1 MTAGSSGPAIA
12 QASDSVTVEEGL
24 REHSVRSNPAH
35 GPALVTKHPRVIMGA
50 VMMATMMQMVDSTI
64 ANVALPHMQ
73 ASFSAALDQISWVLT
88 SYILA
93 TAIATPLIGWLSS
106 RFGRKHVFL

>member
-1 MTAGSSGPAIA
+1 
-12 QASDSVTVEEGL
+12 
-24 REHSVRSNPAH
+24 
-35 GPALVTKHPRVIMGA
+35 MGA
-50 VMMATMMQMVDSTI
+50 VMMATMMQMVDTTI

-106 RFGRKHVFL
+106 RFGRKHVYLASIVGFTAASMMCGWAQNLEQMVLFRVLQGALGAMLGPLSRNSGS